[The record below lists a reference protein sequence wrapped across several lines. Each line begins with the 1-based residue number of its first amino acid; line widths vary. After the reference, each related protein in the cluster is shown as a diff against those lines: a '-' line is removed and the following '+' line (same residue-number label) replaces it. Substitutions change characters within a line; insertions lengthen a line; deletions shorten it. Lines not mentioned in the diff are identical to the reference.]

1 MELPGQVARMT
12 GATGF
17 VGRRTAQRLMLAGM
31 RVRGLVRRLVELPG
45 LERSLGDSTDA
56 ATVAPAAVGAH
67 VVVHGAAV
75 LHRATRA
82 EAMRVNV
89 EDTRIVLEA
98 ARHAGCERLIHLS
111 TMSGDENEN
120 STGIVRT
127 GYGAFTHTPTVCLA
141 HYSSSVLSYQ

>member
-1 MELPGQVARMT
+1 MELPSQVALMT

-17 VGRRTAQRLMLAGM
+17 VGRRTAQRLVLAGM
-31 RVRGLVRRLVELPG
+31 CVRGLVHRLVELPD

-56 ATVAPAAVGAH
+56 AVVTPAAVGAH
-67 VVVHGAAV
+67 VVVHCAAV

-89 EDTRIVLEA
+89 EGTRLVLEA
-98 ARHAGCERLIHLS
+98 ALQAGCERCIHLS

-120 STGIVRT
+120 
-127 GYGAFTHTPTVCLA
+127 
-141 HYSSSVLSYQ
+141 

>member
-1 MELPGQVARMT
+1 MELPGQVALMT

-45 LERSLGDSTDA
+45 LGRALGDITDA

-75 LHRATRA
+75 LRRATCV
-82 EAMRVNV
+82 EAMRGNV

-98 ARHAGCERLIHLS
+98 ARHAGCKRLIHLS
-111 TMSGDENEN
+111 TMSGDENED
-120 STGIVRT
+120 STGIVHT
-127 GYGAFTHTPTVCLA
+127 GYGAFTHTVRELLTL
-141 HYSSSVLSYQ
+141 